1 MLEIKNLTK
10 SYGDVLALDRFS
22 LDLKKGEVLGLLGP
36 NGAGKTTLISILAG
50 TLRDFTGTRLLP
62 GPQPVSPTASLK
74 NRMGIV
80 PQDMAFYE
88 ELNAMDNLLF
98 WGGLYD
104 VPRADLKSRA
114 AEILEMVELSGRA
127 KEPVKN
133 FSGGMKRRLNT
144 AIGLLHRPDLLLL
157 DEPTVGIDV
166 QAKVSIL
173 DIIRNVGAAGTAVI
187 FTTHQLA
194 EVETTCSRI
203 AIMDRG
209 RILAQGTLEE
219 LDPASSARRTSSRS
233 RAISPRPRSPRPS
246 QDLAGDGV
254 ELLSVADGLASL
266 AVSDTEQIPQS
277 HGPAVPPE
285 AGRDRPEDQVAQPG
299 DGLPEADRPQLE
311 GLSDAP
317 AASDPRERRAPP
329 SQGAAGDHHLHH
341 HPPGDD
347 RPHRRHLRPRTE
359 ESELPPIQVVLV
371 DNDKGLA
378 SRSSWARSTPTR

>member
-50 TLRDFTGTRLLP
+50 TLRDFTGTVTFEGGNLFSDR
-62 GPQPVSPTASLK
+62 ALK
-74 NRMGIV
+74 NRIGIV

-88 ELNAMDNLLF
+88 ELNALDNLLF

-104 VPRADLKSRA
+104 VPRADLKRRA
-114 AEILEMVELSGRA
+114 GEILDLVELAGRA

-144 AIGLLHRPDLLLL
+144 AIGLLHKPDLLLL

-173 DIIRNVGAAGTAVI
+173 DLIRSVGAAGTAVI

-203 AIMDRG
+203 AIMDHG
-209 RILAQGTLEE
+209 RILAQGTLDDLIRIVGERDIVE
-219 LDPASSARRTSSRS
+219 IAGEFVAASFSEALR
-233 RAISPRPRSPRPS
+233 
-246 QDLAGDGV
+246 DVAGADV
-254 ELLSVADGLASL
+254 ELLSVADNLASL
-266 AVSDTEQIPQS
+266 AVCDSEQIPRVMDRLFQRKL
-277 HGPAVPPE
+277 AVTDLKIKTPGLE
-285 AGRDRPEDQVAQPG
+285 TVFLKLTGR
-299 DGLPEADRPQLE
+299 
-311 GLSDAP
+311 S
-317 AASDPRERRAPP
+317 
-329 SQGAAGDHHLHH
+329 
-341 HPPGDD
+341 
-347 RPHRRHLRPRTE
+347 LR
-359 ESELPPIQVVLV
+359 
-371 DNDKGLA
+371 D
-378 SRSSWARSTPTR
+378 

>member
-10 SYGDVLALDRFS
+10 IYGEVVALDRFS

-50 TLRDFTGTRLLP
+50 TLGGFTGT
-62 GPQPVSPTASLK
+62 VSFQGRNLFSDRSLK
-74 NRMGIV
+74 NRLGIV
-80 PQDMAFYE
+80 PQDMAFYD

-104 VPRADLKSRA
+104 VPRADLKRRA
-114 AEILEMVELSGRA
+114 AEILELVELAGRA

-173 DIIRNVGAAGTAVI
+173 DIIRNVGASGTAVI

-203 AIMDRG
+203 AIMDHG
-209 RILAQGTLEE
+209 RILAQGTLDE
-219 LDPASSARRTSSRS
+219 LVRIVGERDIVEIVGDFAAAPFSEALLDLTGAS
-233 RAISPRPRSPRPS
+233 I
-246 QDLAGDGV
+246 
-254 ELLSVADGLASL
+254 ELLSVADGLALL
-266 AVSDTEQIPQS
+266 AVSDTERIPRIIERLFQRKL
-277 HGPAVPPE
+277 PVTDMKIKTPNLE
-285 AGRDRPEDQVAQPG
+285 TVFLKLTGR
-299 DGLPEADRPQLE
+299 
-311 GLSDAP
+311 S
-317 AASDPRERRAPP
+317 
-329 SQGAAGDHHLHH
+329 
-341 HPPGDD
+341 
-347 RPHRRHLRPRTE
+347 LR
-359 ESELPPIQVVLV
+359 
-371 DNDKGLA
+371 D
-378 SRSSWARSTPTR
+378 

>member
-10 SYGDVLALDRFS
+10 SYGDIMALDRFS

-50 TLRDFTGTRLLP
+50 TLRDFTGS
-62 GPQPVSPTASLK
+62 VSFLGRDLFADRSLK
-74 NRMGIV
+74 NHMGIV

-104 VPRADLKSRA
+104 VPRAELKSRA
-114 AEILEMVELSGRA
+114 AEILEMVELSGRK

-173 DIIRNVGAAGTAVI
+173 DLIRKVGAAGTAVI

-194 EVETTCSRI
+194 EVENTCSRI
-203 AIMDRG
+203 AIMDHG

-219 LDPASSARRTSSRS
+219 LIRLVGEKDIVEITGDFAAAPFSEALK
-233 RAISPRPRSPRPS
+233 
-246 QDLAGDGV
+246 DLAGNGI
-254 ELLSVADGLASL
+254 ELLSVADGLAALS
-266 AVSDTEQIPQS
+266 VSDSEQIPKVMDRLFRRKL
-277 HGPAVPPE
+277 AVNDLKIKSPSLE
-285 AGRDRPEDQVAQPG
+285 TVFLKLTGR
-299 DGLPEADRPQLE
+299 
-311 GLSDAP
+311 S
-317 AASDPRERRAPP
+317 
-329 SQGAAGDHHLHH
+329 
-341 HPPGDD
+341 
-347 RPHRRHLRPRTE
+347 LR
-359 ESELPPIQVVLV
+359 
-371 DNDKGLA
+371 D
-378 SRSSWARSTPTR
+378 

>member
-22 LDLKKGEVLGLLGP
+22 LDLGKGEVLGLLGP

-50 TLRDFTGTRLLP
+50 TLADFSGTVTFQGRNLF
-62 GPQPVSPTASLK
+62 ADRALK
-74 NRMGIV
+74 NRLGIV

-104 VPRADLKSRA
+104 VPRAELKRRA
-114 AEILEMVELSGRA
+114 ARLLEQVELAGRA

-144 AIGLLHRPDLLLL
+144 AIGLLHKPDLLLL

-166 QAKVSIL
+166 QTKVSIL
-173 DIIRNVGAAGTAVI
+173 DIIRDVGAAGTSVI

-194 EVETTCSRI
+194 EVETICSRI

-219 LDPASSARRTSSRS
+219 LVRIVGERDVVEIVGDFAAAPFSEAL
-233 RAISPRPRSPRPS
+233 
-246 QDLAGDGV
+246 QDLAGDRV
-254 ELLSVADGLASL
+254 ELLSAADGLASL
-266 AVSDTEQIPQS
+266 GVSDTEQIPRIMDRLFQRKL
-277 HGPAVPPE
+277 AVTDMKIKSPSLE
-285 AGRDRPEDQVAQPG
+285 TVFLKLTGR
-299 DGLPEADRPQLE
+299 
-311 GLSDAP
+311 S
-317 AASDPRERRAPP
+317 
-329 SQGAAGDHHLHH
+329 
-341 HPPGDD
+341 
-347 RPHRRHLRPRTE
+347 LR
-359 ESELPPIQVVLV
+359 
-371 DNDKGLA
+371 D
-378 SRSSWARSTPTR
+378 

>member
-10 SYGDVLALDRFS
+10 SYGDIPALDRFS

-50 TLRDFTGTRLLP
+50 TIRDFTGS
-62 GPQPVSPTASLK
+62 VSFLGRDLFSDRSLK

-114 AEILEMVELSGRA
+114 GEILEMVELSGRT

-173 DIIRNVGAAGTAVI
+173 DLIRKVGAAGTGVI

-194 EVETTCSRI
+194 EVENVCSRI
-203 AIMDRG
+203 AIMDHG
-209 RILAQGTLEE
+209 RILAQGSLEE
-219 LDPASSARRTSSRS
+219 LIKLVGEKDIVEIEGDFAAALFSEALK
-233 RAISPRPRSPRPS
+233 
-246 QDLAGDGV
+246 DLAGNGI
-254 ELLSVADGLASL
+254 ELLSVADGSAAL
-266 AVSDTEQIPQS
+266 AVSDSEQIPKVMDRLFRRKL
-277 HGPAVPPE
+277 AVNDLKIKSPSLE
-285 AGRDRPEDQVAQPG
+285 TVFLKLTGR
-299 DGLPEADRPQLE
+299 
-311 GLSDAP
+311 S
-317 AASDPRERRAPP
+317 
-329 SQGAAGDHHLHH
+329 
-341 HPPGDD
+341 
-347 RPHRRHLRPRTE
+347 LR
-359 ESELPPIQVVLV
+359 
-371 DNDKGLA
+371 D
-378 SRSSWARSTPTR
+378 

>member
-10 SYGDVLALDRFS
+10 SYGDILALDRFS

-50 TLRDFTGTRLLP
+50 TLRDFTGS
-62 GPQPVSPTASLK
+62 VSFLGRDLFSDRNLK

-104 VPRADLKSRA
+104 VPRVELKKRA

-127 KEPVKN
+127 KDPVKN

-173 DIIRNVGAAGTAVI
+173 DLIRKVGAAGTAVI

-194 EVETTCSRI
+194 EVENTCSRI
-203 AIMDRG
+203 AIMDHG

-219 LDPASSARRTSSRS
+219 LVRLVGEKDIVEITGDFPAASFTEAL
-233 RAISPRPRSPRPS
+233 
-246 QDLAGDGV
+246 QDLAGNGI
-254 ELLSVADGLASL
+254 ELLSAADGLAAV
-266 AVSDTEQIPQS
+266 AVSDTEQIPKVMDRLFRRKL
-277 HGPAVPPE
+277 AVNDLKIKSPNLE
-285 AGRDRPEDQVAQPG
+285 TVFLKLTGR
-299 DGLPEADRPQLE
+299 
-311 GLSDAP
+311 S
-317 AASDPRERRAPP
+317 
-329 SQGAAGDHHLHH
+329 
-341 HPPGDD
+341 
-347 RPHRRHLRPRTE
+347 LR
-359 ESELPPIQVVLV
+359 
-371 DNDKGLA
+371 D
-378 SRSSWARSTPTR
+378 